1 MRASFEVGSVLQVA
15 WAGRKGRE
23 TWVPKQKV
31 VEGKAFFCLDKWEH
45 RAVFFFTDT
54 KLDLRKGKHTGSIDT
69 PFLDELLSQRNR
81 AADEA
86 VQNAIEVPVDGEDE
100 QQPPK
105 KKKRAKH
112 TIEKQ
117 HLAPE
122 ILTIEVEGEKFECLF
137 EGCHSSVIWLEMSD
151 EILSRVGK
159 KLAASKSKARKSRP
173 SSR

>member
-1 MRASFEVGSVLQVA
+1 
-15 WAGRKGRE
+15 
-23 TWVPKQKV
+23 
-31 VEGKAFFCLDKWEH
+31 LDQ
-45 RAVFFFTDT
+45 
-54 KLDLRKGKHTGSIDT
+54 
-69 PFLDELLSQRNR
+69 LLAQRNR
-81 AADEA
+81 AADDA
-86 VQNAIEVPVDGEDE
+86 VQKAVEVPVDGEDE

-122 ILTIEVEGEKFECLF
+122 ILTIEVEGEQFECLF

-159 KLAASKSKARKSRP
+159 KLAASNSKARKSRP